1 MNKNDRCWY
10 AILELRS
17 RIPIPVHVDASEPEW
32 KVTPDFVEPSVS
44 GMVVSDEVTMSS
56 IAERSV
62 GAVLTVAKFIVSAFA
77 DVELNGSA
85 ASHASVTGSVAAWVC

>member
-1 MNKNDRCWY
+1 M
-10 AILELRS
+10 
-17 RIPIPVHVDASEPEW
+17 
-32 KVTPDFVEPSVS
+32 
-44 GMVVSDEVTMSS
+44 VSDEITMSS

-85 ASHASVTGSVAAWVC
+85 ASHASVTGSVAAGVS